1 MTVLWAVPFTLMAYA
16 LAPTLW
22 VSAIAIFAVGLV
34 YLGALSSFMS
44 IGQMRAPA
52 QVRGRVMSLLTM
64 SLGALYPLGAIMQGA
79 LADHFG
85 LRTITLL
92 AGASML
98 LSLAMLRLFRPG
110 LEAALDAPIEPYESQ
125 FNLK

>member
-1 MTVLWAVPFTLMAYA
+1 MGVLWAVPFTLMAYA
-16 LAPTLW
+16 LAPSLW

-79 LADHFG
+79 LADQFG

-92 AGASML
+92 AGVSML
-98 LSLAMLRLFRPG
+98 LTLTMLRVIKPG
-110 LEAALDAPIEPYESQ
+110 LAAALDAPIEPYENQ
-125 FNLK
+125 VNLK

>member
-1 MTVLWAVPFTLMAYA
+1 MGVLWAVPFTLMAYA
-16 LAPTLW
+16 LAPSLW

-64 SLGALYPLGAIMQGA
+64 SLGALYPLGAIIQGA
-79 LADHFG
+79 LADRFG

-92 AGASML
+92 AGVSML
-98 LSLAMLRLFRPG
+98 ITLAMLRLIRPG
-110 LEAALDAPIEPYESQ
+110 LEAALDAPIEPYENQ
-125 FNLK
+125 VNLK